1 MSATPANATKKSQW
15 SVHKNAE
22 GRVYWSHAVTKQ
34 SVWEKPDEL
43 KTPFEKAL
51 SKTQWKQYT
60 SKDRPYYVN
69 TVTKETKWD
78 LPPELQE
85 LKKQVEER
93 EERRARGLE
102 GSRSPTPEDIR
113 ELRAAAANA
122 MAPYTGGAS
131 ASPSTQ
137 AGSETPAQVQKPVIP
152 PHEVI
157 TMPPGGFHNHAQ
169 AEEGFIYLLKREGV
183 NETWTWDQ
191 TMRKIIM
198 DPLYKALDTLAE
210 KKAAFEKH
218 ISGIIE
224 ARRRAKEERIAK
236 LRPIFHRMFAASP
249 EIKSYSTM
257 KTAERV
263 FESDR
268 YWREA
273 QYDER
278 ALILEEYVDDLRRM
292 EESAERQL
300 RDRNVKAL
308 AELVRTLDITVS
320 TRWRGAHDL
329 IVSSSE
335 FKADTELQ
343 KIETIDMMNVYDEY
357 ARQLELEHEE
367 ESRKLRIE
375 NVRKARKAREG
386 FKALL
391 HEMQS
396 KGQLTRA
403 SKWKDTYKQVKSDE
417 RYIALS
423 GIQGSSP
430 LDLWMDAVDDLGEE
444 TERAAE
450 KIQRALAKEEKEI
463 KMDTTFEEMEGW
475 LKEIHMDTQIEQQL
489 RKEVFDL
496 VHGRLKQAAEDEI
509 RRAERRKRHRID
521 DLRYALKKVQRHIDL
536 EMTYEEALPHMKDLQ
551 EFKDVTEEED
561 RKSAF
566 DKFIRRQ
573 KEKLREAESSEHGST
588 RGQRDR
594 GERDDRHDRERERE
608 RERESGR
615 DRERERERD
624 RDKDRRYSTS
634 KDKTQ
639 SQSQDHREKDSMD
652 IDDDGEY
659 RIRSDRERE
668 RDRDREKERERERD
682 KGGDRRDRDR
692 DRDRR
697 DAHRDR
703 ERERD
708 RDRERERDSGRK
720 RGSVEPE
727 DKERDTKRRRMSST
741 SASAAAPASRKEDVE
756 EGEI

>member
-1 MSATPANATKKSQW
+1 MSASPVNATKKSQW

-93 EERRARGLE
+93 EERRARGQE

-113 ELRAAAANA
+113 ELRAAAALA

-157 TMPPGGFHNHAQ
+157 TMPPGGFSNYAQ

-218 ISGIIE
+218 TNSIIE
-224 ARRRAKEERIAK
+224 ARRQAKEGRIAK
-236 LRPIFHRMFAASP
+236 LRPIFHRMFASSP

-263 FESDR
+263 FEGDR

-308 AELVRTLDITVS
+308 AELIRTLDISVS

-329 IVSSSE
+329 IVSSPE
-335 FKADTELQ
+335 FKADTSLQ

-375 NVRKARKAREG
+375 NIRKARKAREG

-396 KGQLTRA
+396 KGQLTRT

-450 KIQRALAKEEKEI
+450 KIQRALSKEDKEI
-463 KMDTTFEEMEGW
+463 KINTTLEEMEGW
-475 LKEIHMDTQIEQQL
+475 LKEIHMDTQIEEQL
-489 RKEVFDL
+489 RKEVYDL

-588 RGQRDR
+588 RGHRDREREDRHDRDREREKDRRYSSSKTKDHDKESKGDKDSMDVDDGEYRIKSDREREREKEGERERDRDR
-594 GERDDRHDRERERE
+594 GGDRRDRDRERERE
-608 RERESGR
+608 RERDRNKDRGDR
-615 DRERERERD
+615 DRRDSHRERERERD
-624 RDKDRRYSTS
+624 RD
-634 KDKTQ
+634 
-639 SQSQDHREKDSMD
+639 
-652 IDDDGEY
+652 
-659 RIRSDRERE
+659 
-668 RDRDREKERERERD
+668 RDRDS
-682 KGGDRRDRDR
+682 G
-692 DRDRR
+692 
-697 DAHRDR
+697 
-703 ERERD
+703 
-708 RDRERERDSGRK
+708 SGRK

-727 DKERDTKRRRMSST
+727 DKERHLKRRRMSS
-741 SASAAAPASRKEDVE
+741 ASRREEVE